1 MARAGES
8 HKGYIL
14 HLTVAPVHSAAFTE
28 RHLEL
33 SLWPREVPRKLRFTV
48 SLMTL
53 LLWGVQ
59 PEGCCMCRSQ

>member
-8 HKGYIL
+8 HMGYIL